1 MDKVGLIAPLREG
14 VVVGHGS
21 RVPFSNPAKVESWV
35 TDIKITFPRSF
46 SLLYSFSPPTL
57 SLRFLAACMYMF
69 AAGCKTRCKTR
80 QPRIST
86 IQIAQLAEHWALNR
100 KVDGSNPKGCLQA

>member
-1 MDKVGLIAPLREG
+1 MDKVGLVALLRGG

-35 TDIKITFPRSF
+35 TDLKITPPVFF
-46 SLLYSFSPPTL
+46 SPFLFPPTL
-57 SLRFLAACMYMF
+57 SLRLLAACMF
-69 AAGCKTRCKTR
+69 AARCKAR

-100 KVDGSNPKGCLQA
+100 KVDGSNPMAKAAYKLR